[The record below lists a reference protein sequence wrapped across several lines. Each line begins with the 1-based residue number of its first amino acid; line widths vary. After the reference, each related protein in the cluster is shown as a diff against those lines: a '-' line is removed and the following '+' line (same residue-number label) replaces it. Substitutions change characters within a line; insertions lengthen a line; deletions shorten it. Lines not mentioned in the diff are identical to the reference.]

1 MKNVFSTFGF
11 IFLVSGV
18 IFKIQHYP
26 YSRFLIIGGL
36 ICSIISFLLPKKEK
50 RSTSS
55 DILDEGDIPEDKQE
69 SKGKKIAENIRTA
82 GITIIVAALI
92 IHYLRLPG
100 RNILIIIGTITAITG
115 ALLRLKHP

>member
-18 IFKIQHYP
+18 IFKIQHIP
-26 YSRFLIIGGL
+26 YSTFLIIGGL

-50 RSTSS
+50 RSPSS

-82 GITIIVAALI
+82 GITIIVIALNL
-92 IHYLRLPG
+92 HFLKLPG
-100 RNILIIIGTITAITG
+100 RTILITIGTITAIVG